1 MCCSSDPIFGP
12 HADPKKDNI
21 IYVYNK
27 YDFKID
33 PQNGSTQTH
42 VTPTICCDQVRTS
55 WQWHR
60 AIQKNVKADGADIL
74 RINLDETSMPLNY
87 DSQKGVVTTAFQ
99 KEVVLVD
106 KQSAK
111 RGSLTHVVM
120 ICDDTAI
127 QPLLPQMIIGG
138 ERLLRVQDLRAL
150 ENEVPKNVLLV
161 RAKSS
166 WITVEA
172 LVILLQRLRK
182 VLTDNKIVK
191 IPILLM
197 DGCPVHIHPQVWRAA
212 RRLKIML
219 CFVPTALTW
228 LLQPLDVKAIRM
240 LKACARGLYRLK
252 QIETRKACVEV
263 TDVIRVQMV
272 AIRKILQGNAWSS
285 LFNSCGYTDTSHV
298 WTTQIQAMFDR
309 VENVPMTV
317 PDEPPN
323 TEELLHILPKKKTYA
338 MDALL
343 WKMPVMQAPFK
354 FTLAR
359 IPMPRPKAGETYVGF
374 PHTSHTAFRP
384 VTGTSAGGGSS
395 TDPIALRTR
404 SRSNHSIE
412 TVPPHSTS
420 ASHGIPTEPCPSSTS
435 AHPARETVDAH
446 HQQRW
451 RPQAM
456 SQPKKKTRIS
466 SGTRSK
472 I

>member
-1 MCCSSDPIFGP
+1 
-12 HADPKKDNI
+12 
-21 IYVYNK
+21 
-27 YDFKID
+27 
-33 PQNGSTQTH
+33 
-42 VTPTICCDQVRTS
+42 
-55 WQWHR
+55 
-60 AIQKNVKADGADIL
+60 
-74 RINLDETSMPLNY
+74 MPLNY
-87 DSQKGVVTTAFQ
+87 DSQKGVVTTALQ
-99 KEVVLVD
+99 KDVVLVD

-252 QIETRKACVEV
+252 QIETRKACVDV
-263 TDVIRVQMV
+263 TNVIRVQMV

-359 IPMPRPKAGETYVGF
+359 IPMPWPRAGETSVGF
-374 PHTSHTAFRP
+374 PHTSHVAFRP
-384 VTGTSAGGGSS
+384 VTGTSASGGSS